1 MSLPAGGGYEQFLP
15 EIGPERLAF
24 GRWLFA
30 QECTFLRGVV
40 KMDGLP
46 PAERPEIAFAGRSNV
61 GKSSLVN
68 ALTGRRTL
76 ARVSNTPGRTREL
89 NFFDLAGQV
98 NLADLPGYGYARIER
113 KLSEQWTK
121 VIFQYLRGRA
131 TLKRVMLLVDARHG
145 LKPFDLEAMKALDEA
160 AVSYQIVL
168 TKADKLKTAELG
180 AVMRKTAEKAASHPA
195 AHPVI
200 CPTSAAIGLGI
211 DHLRALATDAAGL
224 EPGGTAG
231 YKPASS

>member
-1 MSLPAGGGYEQFLP
+1 MAIYEDHLP
-15 EIGPERLAF
+15 EVAADDLAL

-30 QECTFLRGVV
+30 QDCTFLRGVV
-40 KMDGLP
+40 QMDGLP
-46 PAERPEIAFAGRSNV
+46 PGDKPEIAFAGRSNV

-68 ALTGRRTL
+68 ALTGRKTL

-89 NFFDLAGQV
+89 NFFELAGAM

-121 VIFQYLRGRA
+121 LIFQYLRGRA
-131 TLKRVMLLVDARHG
+131 NLKRVMLLIDSRHG
-145 LKPFDLEAMKALDEA
+145 LKPSDEEAMTAMDEA

-168 TKADKLKTAELG
+168 TKVDKLKTAELK
-180 AVMRKTAEKAASHPA
+180 AVLDETSAKCAKHPA

-200 CPTSAAIGLGI
+200 VPTSSETKLGI
-211 DHLRALATDAAGL
+211 AELRGLVAAASGLDAARV
-224 EPGGTAG
+224 PG
-231 YKPASS
+231 YKPAT

>member
-1 MSLPAGGGYEQFLP
+1 MAPGGGYEQFLP
-15 EIGPERLAF
+15 EIDAGRLAF
-24 GRWLFA
+24 GHWLFA
-30 QECTFLRGVV
+30 QDCTFMRGVV

-46 PAERPEIAFAGRSNV
+46 PADRPEIAFAGRSNV

-68 ALTGRRTL
+68 ALTGRKTL

-89 NFFDLAGQV
+89 NFFELAGAA
-98 NLADLPGYGYARIER
+98 NLADLPGYGYARTQR
-113 KLSEQWTK
+113 KLVDQWTK

-145 LKPFDLEAMKALDEA
+145 LKPFDLQAMEALDEA

-168 TKADKLKTAELG
+168 TKVDKLKTAELG
-180 AVMRKTAEKAASHPA
+180 EVITRTAEKAARHPA

-200 CPTSAAIGLGI
+200 CPTSAETGLGI
-211 DHLRALATDAAGL
+211 AHLRALAAEAAGL
-224 EPGGTAG
+224 EPDAVAG
-231 YKPASS
+231 YKPATS